1 MVKPTG
7 LWDAKWPI
15 LLSRWNRNNNDNCV
29 TKILIMILIKKFAIT
44 MSIIIKQHFLTY
56 SVEPSQQ
63 YNKPPTME
71 WGVVVAFV
79 LEKDHIK

>member
-1 MVKPTG
+1 
-7 LWDAKWPI
+7 
-15 LLSRWNRNNNDNCV
+15 
-29 TKILIMILIKKFAIT
+29 MILIKTFAIT

-56 SVEPSQQ
+56 SMEPSQQ

-71 WGVVVAFV
+71 RGDVVAFV